1 MNRVLLNASNTMN
14 QLQQQLDLI
23 GHNIANVDTV
33 GYKNRRGTFQ
43 ELLAQ
48 QYNNQPLQRYEGG
61 RNTPEG
67 IRIGVGAKL
76 AQTQL
81 QLTQG
86 SMKPTE
92 RMLDFAFTTEDQFF
106 AVQYTSETGQ
116 EEVRYTRNGSLYL
129 SPINN
134 NEVMLVNS
142 EGHPVLNTA
151 GETIVFPE
159 SITEVQLQPGGTL
172 TASLPNGGAL
182 ASELAVAQIIR
193 PQLLQAMGGSLFA
206 LPAENIGEDALTY
219 LQGAGRNAISLQQ
232 GMLEQSNVDLANEMT
247 NLTIAQ
253 RSYQFNARSIQMA
266 DQMMGL
272 VNGLKS

>member
-48 QYNNQPLQRYEGG
+48 QYNNQPLQQYEGG

-151 GETIVFPE
+151 GATIVFPD
-159 SITEVQLQPGGTL
+159 SITEVQLQPGGTV

-219 LQGAGRNAISLQQ
+219 LQGAGRNGISLQQ